1 MTGLRNCTVLIRH
14 GVGNS
19 NFWLANQRQNHD
31 ILTIGVR
38 HISFIQAGKL
48 QTFPHLFTPLSLNH
62 KRLKNRIVF
71 GAHTNNMA
79 ENGLPSRRTKA
90 YYVERAK
97 GGAAMI
103 VVEPVPAHKSGVL
116 TRGNFRAED
125 DAIIAPLRKI
135 NEACSAHDTVMIQQ
149 IYHVGQHGDAAN
161 SYHANWSASGMASLH
176 DSDGGHKVS
185 EAEIEELIEAFVA
198 AADRARQAGF
208 DGVEIFAA
216 YHSLVD
222 QFWTPWSNRRDDRWG
237 GSLDNRVRFSSEILS
252 RIRRACG
259 PNFIIGLAVSV
270 DQKASAALSLEALT
284 EIAAWHDE
292 RGLMDYLTCGTGS
305 YFRSEPIIPTHM
317 HVGLEG
323 AQLSDHIKTHLRHAR
338 VQAEA
343 GIHSPAKAE
352 EIISTGQ
359 ADTCS
364 MVRAQIADPWLASK
378 AQAGEADTIRPCI
391 HCNQQC
397 IARRY
402 RDYWI
407 SCLVNPSVGR
417 EWEWRGDRIAR
428 SERRRSVLVVG
439 AGPGGL
445 EAARVA
451 AELGHKVT
459 LMERAPEIGGQWR
472 LAARQPTRGRVNDHI
487 QWYGRE
493 LTRLG
498 VDVRLN
504 EEATPLTVRHL
515 HPDHVIAATGIKP
528 VRTGF
533 QRALPLND
541 VLPGHDQPNVMNYH
555 DVLEGG
561 HMVGQRVL
569 LLDDLHSWRGI
580 GTALYLTGQGHQVTI
595 VTAKPAVATELGGT
609 GADGLARARFAREGG
624 KVLTDSAL
632 ASWGAPG
639 NDGSTATVQWLLT
652 GECSEQQFDT
662 LVLATVAEPDTTF
675 ADGIQALGD
684 CPTFNVIGDC
694 NAPRKAHMAIY
705 EGRKAALEIV

>member
-1 MTGLRNCTVLIRH
+1 MGM
-14 GVGNS
+14 S
-19 NFWLANQRQNHD
+19 QP
-31 ILTIGVR
+31 
-38 HISFIQAGKL
+38 
-48 QTFPHLFTPLSLNH
+48 FPHLFTPITLNH

-71 GAHTNNMA
+71 GAHTKNMA

-103 VVEPVPAHKSGVL
+103 VVEPVPAHRSGVL

-135 NEACSAHDTVMIQQ
+135 NEACSSYDTVMIQQ
-149 IYHVGQHGDAAN
+149 IYHVGQHGDGAN
-161 SYHANWSASGMASLH
+161 SYHANWSASGLPSLH

-185 EAEIEELIEAFVA
+185 EAEIEELIQSFAA
-198 AADRARQAGF
+198 AADRAKQAGF

-237 GSLDNRVRFSSEILS
+237 GSLENRVRFSSQILS
-252 RIRRACG
+252 RIRQVCG
-259 PNFIIGLAVSV
+259 PDFIVGLAVSV
-270 DQKASAALSLEALT
+270 DQKAPAALSLEALT
-284 EIAAWHDE
+284 EIAEWHDE

-305 YFRSEPIIPTHM
+305 YFRNQPIIPTHL
-317 HVGLEG
+317 HEGLEG
-323 AQLSDHIKTHLRHAR
+323 AQLADHIKTHLRHAR

-343 GIHSPAKAE
+343 GIHSPERAE
-352 EIISTGQ
+352 EIIATGQ
-359 ADTCS
+359 ADMCS

-378 AQAGEADTIRPCI
+378 AEKGEAGSIRPCI

-428 SERRRSVLVVG
+428 NERRRSVRGVG
-439 AGPGGL
+439 GGRGGL

-451 AELGHKVT
+451 AEQGHKVT
-459 LMERAPEIGGQWR
+459 LIEKSNELGGQWR
-472 LAARQPTRGRVNDHI
+472 LAARQPTRERINLHI
-487 QWYGRE
+487 GWYRHE
-493 LTRLG
+493 LERLG
-498 VDVRLN
+498 VEVRLG
-504 EEATPLTVRHL
+504 EEATPLSVRRL

-528 VRTGF
+528 VTSGF
-533 QRALPLND
+533 QRALPMND
-541 VLPGHDQPNVMNYH
+541 VLPGHDRDNVLSYH
-555 DVLEGG
+555 EVLEGG
-561 HMVGQRVL
+561 QMIGQRVL

-580 GTALYLTGQGHQVTI
+580 GTALYLTGKGHAVTI
-595 VTAKPAVATELGGT
+595 VTAKPAVATELSGT

-624 KVLTDSAL
+624 KVITEAAL
-632 ASWGAPG
+632 QAWGAPG
-639 NDGSTATVQWLLT
+639 NDGSQASFVSLLT
-652 GECSEQQFDT
+652 GETFDHRFDT
-662 LVLATVAEPDTTF
+662 LVLATVAEPDTSF
-675 ADGIQALGD
+675 VDGIITLGD
-684 CPTFNVIGDC
+684 CPPYHVVGDC

>member
-1 MTGLRNCTVLIRH
+1 M
-14 GVGNS
+14 S
-19 NFWLANQRQNHD
+19 QPY
-31 ILTIGVR
+31 
-38 HISFIQAGKL
+38 
-48 QTFPHLFTPLSLNH
+48 PHLFTPITLNH

-103 VVEPVPAHKSGVL
+103 VVEPVPAHRSGVL

-125 DAIIAPLRKI
+125 DAIVAPLRKI
-135 NEACSAHDTVMIQQ
+135 NEACSSYDTVMIQQ
-149 IYHVGQHGDAAN
+149 IYHVGQHGDGAN
-161 SYHANWSASGMASLH
+161 SYHANWSASGLPSLH

-185 EAEIEELIEAFVA
+185 EAEIEELIQSFAA
-198 AADRARQAGF
+198 AADRAKQAGF

-237 GSLDNRVRFSSEILS
+237 GSLENRVRFSSQILS
-252 RIRRACG
+252 RIRQVCG
-259 PNFIIGLAVSV
+259 PDFIVGLAVSV
-270 DQKASAALSLEALT
+270 DQKAPAALSLEALT
-284 EIAAWHDE
+284 EIAEWHDE

-305 YFRSEPIIPTHM
+305 YFRNQPIIPTHL
-317 HVGLEG
+317 HEGLEG
-323 AQLSDHIKTHLRHAR
+323 AQLADHIKTHLRHAR

-343 GIHSPAKAE
+343 GIHSPERAE
-352 EIISTGQ
+352 EIIATGQ
-359 ADTCS
+359 ADMCS

-378 AQAGEADTIRPCI
+378 AEKGEAASIRPCI

-428 SERRRSVLVVG
+428 NERRRSVLVVG

-451 AELGHKVT
+451 AEQGHKVT
-459 LMERAPEIGGQWR
+459 LIEKDKELGGQWR
-472 LAARQPTRGRVNDHI
+472 LAARQPTRERINVHI
-487 QWYGRE
+487 GWYRHE
-493 LTRLG
+493 LDRLG
-498 VDVRLN
+498 VEVRLG
-504 EEATPLTVRHL
+504 EEATPLSVRRL

-528 VRTGF
+528 VTSGF
-533 QRALPLND
+533 QRALPMND
-541 VLPGHDQPNVMNYH
+541 VLPGHDEPNVLSYH
-555 DVLEGG
+555 AVLEGG
-561 HMVGQRVL
+561 QMIGQRVL

-580 GTALYLTGQGHQVTI
+580 GTALYLTGKGHAVTI
-595 VTAKPAVATELGGT
+595 VTAKPALASELSGT
-609 GADGLARARFAREGG
+609 GADGLARARFAQEGG
-624 KVLTDSAL
+624 KAITEAAL
-632 ASWGAPG
+632 QAWGAPG
-639 NDGSTATVQWLLT
+639 NDGSVASLVSLLT
-652 GECSEQQFDT
+652 GATFEHRFDT
-662 LVLATVAEPDTTF
+662 LVLATVAEPDTSF
-675 ADGIQALGD
+675 VDGITALGD
-684 CPTFNVIGDC
+684 CPPFQEVGDC